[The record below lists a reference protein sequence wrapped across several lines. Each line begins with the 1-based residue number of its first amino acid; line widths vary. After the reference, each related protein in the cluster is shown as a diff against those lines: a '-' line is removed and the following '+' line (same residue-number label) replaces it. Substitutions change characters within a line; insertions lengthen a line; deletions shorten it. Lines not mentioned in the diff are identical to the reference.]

1 MGSRFQGPGW
11 SSASPQTPW
20 SPLGSPSVGWT
31 LLSTHWEVLAPSS
44 LSRPQSL
51 QALSLLLPLT
61 HFLHPSS
68 GLLPSPWALTRAP
81 PGPPCLH
88 SQPLPSWP
96 QRGLSTPAHSPPWLP
111 SAPRTEPQPLSLA
124 CEAMP
129 LCSPHSPVSPT
140 QPFCH
145 PKLVAA
151 TEPRHQHQML
161 SGVPGTQDELRECL
175 PTRRFSS
182 CCLPLP
188 LPAQLH

>member
-1 MGSRFQGPGW
+1 MELSISPNSLVPARFPVCGLDP
-11 SSASPQTPW
+11 AVH
-20 SPLGSPSVGWT
+20 PLGSSGPFLPVTSSEPPSPVPP
-31 LLSTHWEVLAPSS
+31 VAPH
-44 LSRPQSL
+44 P
-51 QALSLLLPLT
+51 
-61 HFLHPSS
+61 FFHPSS